1 MRTQLLVPI
10 NTFPSGNGPNL
21 ALHVRAIARHL
32 NADVHAV
39 VITPLFPTVSSPL
52 GNLLID
58 VPSLVGGARA
68 KSRERGTAVRSAM
81 AESLGSVGIPF
92 RATEMECTMGALG
105 ESFIQATHYCD
116 VVVVGTVTGDANL
129 HAAAELTIFGSGR
142 PTLLVAEE
150 EPPPDFG
157 HVMIAWDGSK
167 VAARAVSD
175 ARDFL
180 DRATTV
186 TIASVV
192 DEKALPDDD
201 PGSKLADY
209 LNRRGVATSVARIQA
224 QGRPIAEV
232 LQACARD
239 RGVGLLVMGAFG
251 HSRLRDFVL
260 GGATQGILKKPL
272 LSVLLSH

>member
-1 MRTQLLVPI
+1 
-10 NTFPSGNGPNL
+10 
-21 ALHVRAIARHL
+21 L

-39 VITPLFPTVSSPL
+39 VVAPLFPTVSSPL

-68 KSRERGTAVRSAM
+68 KSRERGTAVRNAM
-81 AESLGSVGIPF
+81 TESLGSVGIPF
-92 RATEMECTMGALG
+92 RATEMECTMGAVG
-105 ESFIQATHYCD
+105 ESFIQATRYHD
-116 VVVVGTVTGDANL
+116 LVVAGIVSGDATL
-129 HAAAELTIFGSGR
+129 QAAAELTIFGSGR

-150 EPPPDFG
+150 EPAADLG

-180 DRATTV
+180 ERATTV

-201 PGSKLADY
+201 PGAKLADY
-209 LNRRGVATSVARIQA
+209 LARRGIAASVARLQA
-224 QGRPIAEV
+224 HGRLIADV
-232 LQACARD
+232 LQDCARD

-260 GGATQGILKKPL
+260 GGATSGILKKPL
-272 LSVLLSH
+272 LPVLLSH